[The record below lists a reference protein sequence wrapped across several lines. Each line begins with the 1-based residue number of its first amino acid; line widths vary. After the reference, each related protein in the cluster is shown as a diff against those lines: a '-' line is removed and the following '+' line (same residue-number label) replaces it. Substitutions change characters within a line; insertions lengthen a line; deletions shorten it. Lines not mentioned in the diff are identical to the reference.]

1 MNTNT
6 AKAIDSYNVWVEE
19 LKKMVEKAK
28 ELGIPKS
35 WSEDYIIAMLP
46 AVFREGKDVQ
56 VSELRCDLRLP

>member
-19 LKKMVEKAK
+19 LKKMVDIAE
-28 ELGIPKS
+28 ELGIPKA

-46 AVFREGKDVQ
+46 AVFREEKDVQ
-56 VSELRCDLRLP
+56 VSELRCDIRLP